1 MSFWKPN
8 LIKYEPP
15 LYNAIA
21 EAIRDAVKAN
31 DLKPGDR
38 LLPHRIM
45 AEELGVTIGTVAR
58 GYNLASEW
66 GLVSGEVGRGT
77 IVMSPEDTYPHV
89 PLTLGPTFIDLGVLQ
104 PTTVTNPALRKEAFE
119 DTLKAV
125 AKRWRNGIIAG
136 YPPEL
141 GLPHHRKAGIKW
153 LERKG
158 IQADIEEVVVTSGAQ
173 EAFQLLLSAYTRPG
187 DSILIE
193 ELTHIGLKNLGN
205 FLKLNM
211 IGISMDDK
219 GLMPRSLDDAC
230 RQSNA
235 RILFLTPTFQSP
247 TTAIM
252 DLERRQEIINVARR
266 HNLFIIENDPFSE
279 FATNPPPPI
288 AALAPDRTAYVTSL
302 SYCGSPEIRIGYMKI
317 MKPNIPELQSAKRAL
332 SIAGSSVSAEI
343 ATQWINSGILEQ
355 LLKWQKDEI
364 KSRHQ
369 IVTQVLKG
377 LDYKYNPNGLF
388 LWLFLPQPWRASDF
402 ATEAK
407 DRNVMLLEAERF
419 AVGRGASPHA
429 VRIALTSSPHVKILR
444 QGLKTIV
451 DMLNGL
457 NIEDFLT

>member
-8 LIKYEPP
+8 LTKYEPP

-21 EAIRDAVKAN
+21 EAIRDAVKAS

-58 GYNLASEW
+58 GYNLAAEW

-77 IVMSPEDTYPHV
+77 IVMSPEDTYPHI
-89 PLTLGPTFIDLGVLQ
+89 PLILGPTFIDLGVLQ
-104 PTTVTNPALRKEAFE
+104 PTTVTDPSLCKEAFE
-119 DTLKAV
+119 DTLRVVGK
-125 AKRWRNGIIAG
+125 KWRNGVIAG
-136 YPPEL
+136 YLSEL
-141 GLPHHRKAGIKW
+141 GHRHHRKAGTKW

-158 IQADIEEVVVTSGAQ
+158 IQADVEEVVVTSGAQ

-187 DSILIE
+187 DAILIE
-193 ELTHIGLKNLGN
+193 ELTTIGLKNLGN

-219 GLMPRSLDDAC
+219 GLMPQSLDDAC

-235 RILFLTPTFQSP
+235 HILFITPTFQSP

-252 DLERRQEIINVARR
+252 DLERRQEILSVARR

-279 FATNPPPPI
+279 FATDPPPPI
-288 AALAPDRTAYVTSL
+288 AALAPERTAYISSL
-302 SYCGSPEIRIGYMKI
+302 SYCASPAIRISYMKI

-332 SIAGSSVSAEI
+332 SIAGSTVSAEI
-343 ATQWINSGILEQ
+343 ATQWINSGILER

-364 KSRHQ
+364 ESRHQ
-369 IVTQVLKG
+369 IVTQLLKG
-377 LDYKYNPNGLF
+377 LDYKYNPGGLF
-388 LWLFLPQPWRASDF
+388 LWLYLPQPWRASDF

-407 DRNVMLLEAERF
+407 DRNVMVLEAERF

-429 VRIALTSSPHVKILR
+429 VRISLTSSPHEKILH

>member
-1 MSFWKPN
+1 MSFWTPN
-8 LIKYEPP
+8 LTKYEPP

-21 EAIRDAVKAN
+21 EAIRDAIKAN

-58 GYNLASEW
+58 GYNLAAEW

-77 IVMSPEDTYPHV
+77 IVMSPEDTYPYI

-125 AKRWRNGIIAG
+125 GKRWRNGVISG

-141 GLPHHRKAGIKW
+141 GHRHHRKAGIKW
-153 LERKG
+153 LARMG
-158 IQADIEEVVVTSGAQ
+158 IQADVEEIVVTSGAQ

-187 DSILIE
+187 DAILVE
-193 ELTHIGLKNLGN
+193 ELTHLGLKNIGN

-211 IGISMDDK
+211 IGISMDDM
-219 GLMPRSLDDAC
+219 GLMPQSLDEAC

-235 RILFLTPTFQSP
+235 RILFLTPTLQSP

-252 DLERRQEIINVARR
+252 ELGRRQEILSVARR

-279 FATNPPPPI
+279 FTADPPPPI
-288 AALAPDRTAYVTSL
+288 AALAPDRTAYVSSL
-302 SYCGSPEIRIGYMKI
+302 SYCASPEIRIGYMKI

-343 ATQWINSGILEQ
+343 ATQWINSGISER

-364 KSRHQ
+364 QSRHQ
-369 IVTQVLKG
+369 IATQVLKG
-377 LDYKYNPNGLF
+377 LDYKYNPCGLF
-388 LWLFLPQPWRASDF
+388 LWLNLPQPWRASDF

-407 DRNVMLLEAERF
+407 DRNVMVLEAERF

-429 VRIALTSSPHVKILR
+429 VRISLTSSPHEKILH

-451 DMLNGL
+451 DLLNGS